1 MNKGKN
7 KKKYLI
13 LLVGVVLYTI
23 LVGVLVWNRDRFVR
37 VVQEAPV
44 VSDMLETQQQPLID
58 PERKFSVFD
67 NTVEYAALGQNG
79 RYVASEDVEIRDTDK
94 EDIMIKYALP
104 ELERMSEEDSKKI
117 THNLQALKRTEAL
130 GINTKEI
137 FTPEYNWKE
146 EYNTSL
152 KVIEDSIAFEETVDF
167 NGTRASE
174 LNVFLRNCREQTV
187 NIAVKEIILDET
199 INVPANVSLV
209 GHDTTLKGD
218 ADLMYAMKLEDV
230 NNVSISDMEFSGG
243 YRFGIYI
250 INSRNILVWNN
261 QITNA
266 GTKALCVMGEN
277 EYIHVVN
284 NTATDNMDGAFLF
297 NGDIS
302 HCIIQGNSIYQNM
315 GAGNMSAGIVL
326 SGIPV
331 QNLYDTNNPE
341 ADAYLYEV
349 LDAPHDIVI
358 KNNLVQGNHSSG
370 IYSYAGYKNYIID
383 NSIED
388 NEKEGLCLD
397 YGTIGTYVANNNI
410 YRNGNRDRQTDEDL
424 VRDFIVEIGR
434 MEDGT
439 SKAKLPGM
447 SLDNAAYNI
456 VMANN
461 VSYNYGSGI
470 KMVRSG
476 YRNLLFGNIIKDN
489 NAGGND
495 FCHGYGIELGY
506 ASKPDVPFKGLDF
519 TADYENI
526 IARNT
531 ISGFHYSGIFLAEED
546 YCNDLIDN
554 IVMDGTEFAI
564 ENHSTYFNSAVGN
577 TVNRNN
583 LDFDNY

>member
-1 MNKGKN
+1 MDKRTS
-7 KKKYLI
+7 KKKYIII
-13 LLVGVVLYTI
+13 LGVFVIYAVLVGF
-23 LVGVLVWNRDRFVR
+23 LVFNKDKFVKT
-37 VVQEAPV
+37 VQEEQT
-44 VSDMLETQQQPLID
+44 ETNTETTQEPLID
-58 PERKFSVFD
+58 ENRQFESYD
-67 NTVEYAALGQNG
+67 NTEEYASAGQEG
-79 RYVASEDVEIRDTDK
+79 LYVASEDVLIKDADK
-94 EDIMIKYALP
+94 QDLMKKYSLPALD
-104 ELERMSEEDSKKI
+104 RMSEEDSEKF
-117 THNLQALKRTEAL
+117 TDNLQALKRTEAL
-130 GINTKEI
+130 GIDVEAL
-137 FTPEYNWKE
+137 FTPEYNWKA
-146 EYNTSL
+146 EYNSSL
-152 KVIEDSIAFEETVDF
+152 LHLKDSIVFEETVTFDG
-167 NGTRASE
+167 NKASE
-174 LNVFLRNCREQTV
+174 LNAFLKQCSNTNVVISANEL
-187 NIAVKEIILDET
+187 ELDET
-199 INVPANVSLV
+199 IHIPSNISIQGNSTV
-209 GHDTTLKGD
+209 LKGNTE
-218 ADLMYAMKLEDV
+218 LMYAMQLEEAE
-230 NNVSISDMEFSGG
+230 NVSISNLNFAGG

-266 GTKALCVMGEN
+266 STKALCVMGKN
-277 EYIHVVN
+277 EYIHVID
-284 NTATDNMDGAFLF
+284 NTATANTDGAFLF
-297 NGDIS
+297 NGDIA

-326 SGIPV
+326 SGIPI

-341 ADAYLYEV
+341 AEVYLYEV
-349 LDAPHDIVI
+349 LEAPHDMIL
-358 KNNLVQGNHSSG
+358 KNNLIQGNHSSG
-370 IYSYAGYKNYIID
+370 IYSYAGYRNYIIG

-397 YGTIGTYVANNNI
+397 YGTIGTYVSDNNI
-410 YRNGNRDRQTDEDL
+410 NRNGNRDRQTDDDL
-424 VRDFIVEIGR
+424 VNDFIAEIGR

-476 YRNLLFGNIIKDN
+476 YRNLIISNIVKDN

-495 FCHGYGIELGY
+495 FCFGYGIELGY

-554 IVMDGTEFAI
+554 IVMDGTMFCI
-564 ENHSTYFNSAVGN
+564 ENHSQYFNSAVGN
-577 TVNRNN
+577 TINGDN
-583 LDFDNY
+583 LEFPNY